1 MCNEELQRNDMMMK
15 LRKKERKVEGNEA
28 SVIRA
33 EENREKWR
41 KERMKSEKKKRKIEE
56 KTGKRKNE

>member
-15 LRKKERKVEGNEA
+15 LRKKERKEGENEA

-33 EENREKWR
+33 EENREK
-41 KERMKSEKKKRKIEE
+41 
-56 KTGKRKNE
+56 